1 MSIGLIFLVYLQG
14 FDGNLKRGKCEDLKL
29 PYKTTLDSLQGKWK
43 WVLDTEY
50 TCVIAGNIFNDK
62 YMASDLSYSY
72 DNKFRIFF
80 SDTSVDARRDYT
92 INQVQID
99 TLKTSGNYMVLVSL
113 ADSSIDCYRF
123 GGILYNNNDTTFIIT
138 DVFAKR
144 KTCVFKKIR

>member
-1 MSIGLIFLVYLQG
+1 MRSDFTGEWR
-14 FDGNLKRGKCEDLKL
+14 K
-29 PYKTTLDSLQGKWK
+29 KTDFW
-43 WVLDTEY
+43 Y
-50 TCVIAGNIFNDK
+50 
-62 YMASDLSYSY
+62 
-72 DNKFRIFF
+72 
-80 SDTSVDARRDYT
+80 YT
-92 INQVQID
+92 INQVPID